1 MLRIDIRAVLDDFM
15 VVYMT
20 LSVVANGLELVE
32 SGVLHLKLND
42 SCGNVKMSYQGLD
55 VAILIKAIESEEYK
69 DVKKAIVVT
78 VSDKSIN
85 FTHWVEKKQGGNET
99 GLPAPTKIGD
109 KSDGRKIFIA
119 WVARFMRTNNG
130 SDVVILTFSLYEGA

>member
-1 MLRIDIRAVLDDFM
+1 MLRIDIRADLDNFM

-20 LSVVANGLELVE
+20 FSVIANDLTLVE

-42 SCGNVKMSYQGLD
+42 SCGNINMSYQGLD
-55 VAILIKAIESEEYK
+55 VAIIIKVLESEEYK
-69 DVKKAIVVT
+69 EIKKAIVVT
-78 VSDKSIN
+78 VSDKTIE
-85 FTHWVEKKQGGNET
+85 FTHCIDKKQSGNET

-109 KSDGRKIFIA
+109 KSDGGKIFIA
-119 WVARFMRTNNG
+119 WVAKLMRTNNG